1 MRDFLRGGL
10 FALGMGVAAA
20 GQALAEESLWL
31 DLPWHERV
39 GPGWYERLAERGD
52 AEAQYRLGQLYEDGI
67 GVGSDL
73 ELAERWYA
81 AAARQGHLQA
91 QWRLAQRL
99 KTEDPK
105 AAAHWYR
112 SAAKR
117 GHAPAAFNLA
127 VMLENAQGVDL
138 DLESAAAL
146 YEQAYVGGVAEAAL
160 NRGLLELKRPAKD
173 EVTALAWLLRAR
185 AAGVAGAEAAVTAVG
200 EGMAAS
206 ERSRAE
212 ALAEE

>member
-10 FALGMGVAAA
+10 FALGMSMAAA
-20 GQALAEESLWL
+20 GQSLAEESLWL

-52 AEAQYRLGQLYEDGI
+52 AEAQYRLGQLYEEGI
-67 GVGSDL
+67 GIEPDPDL
-73 ELAERWYA
+73 ALRWYRA
-81 AAARQGHLQA
+81 AASQGHLQA
-91 QWRLAQRL
+91 QWRLAQAL
-99 KTEDPK
+99 KSEDPV
-105 AAAHWYR
+105 AAADWYR
-112 SAAKR
+112 SAAEG

-127 VMLENAQGVDL
+127 VMLENAQGVEL
-138 DLESAAAL
+138 DLEAAAGL
-146 YEQAYVGGVAEAAL
+146 YELAYAGGVAEAAL

-185 AAGVAGAEAAVTAVG
+185 AAGVVGAEAAVRAVG
-200 EGMAAS
+200 EGMTAS

-212 ALAEE
+212 ALTEE

>member
-10 FALGMGVAAA
+10 FALGMAVAAA
-20 GQALAEESLWL
+20 GPSLAEESLWL

-52 AEAQYRLGQLYEDGI
+52 AEAQYRLGQLYEEGI
-67 GVGSDL
+67 GVGADP
-73 ELAERWYA
+73 ELAEHWYA

-91 QWRLAQRL
+91 QWRLAQQL
-99 KTEDPK
+99 KTEDPT

-112 SAAKR
+112 SAAER

-127 VMLENAQGVDL
+127 VMLENAQGLDL
-138 DLESAAAL
+138 DLEAAAAL
-146 YEQAYVGGVAEAAL
+146 YEQAYAGGVVEAAL
-160 NRGLLELKRPAKD
+160 NRGLLELKQPAKD

-185 AAGVAGAEAAVTAVG
+185 AAGVSGSGAAVVAVG

-212 ALAEE
+212 SLAAQ